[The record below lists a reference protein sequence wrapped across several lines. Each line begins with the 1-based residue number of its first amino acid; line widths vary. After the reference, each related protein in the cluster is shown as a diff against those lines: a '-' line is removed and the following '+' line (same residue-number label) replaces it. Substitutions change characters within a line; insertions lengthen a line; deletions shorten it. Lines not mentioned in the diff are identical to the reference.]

1 MDKASILQA
10 VKDNK
15 KEFQKLLLCAFILVI
30 ADQISKIAAH
40 AYLEN
45 RPDVILIPRFLSLH
59 FLKNEITHLYQYIV
73 YFILVLIA
81 FPVIII
87 RSLGGVYNKFI
98 TAGLI
103 VLWSAVF
110 SNNIIDVFLLG
121 YIRDFINLHGVAVG
135 NIADQYRNIGAL
147 LIIAGLVIQ
156 KRKELSAKTIMI
168 IILSL
173 FAVSVLIIIFWR
185 YLAGY
190 LAI

>member
-1 MDKASILQA
+1 MDKGNILQA
-10 VKDNK
+10 VKENK
-15 KEFQKLLLCAFILVI
+15 KELKNLLLCAFILIVV
-30 ADQISKIAAH
+30 DQISKITAQ

-45 RPDVILIPRFLSLH
+45 EPDITIIPRFISLH
-59 FLKNEITHLYQYIV
+59 FLRNEITHLYQYII
-73 YFILVLIA
+73 YFILVLVA

-87 RSLGGVYNKFI
+87 QSLGGTYNKFI

-103 VLWSAVF
+103 ILWSAVF

-121 YIRDFINLHGVAVG
+121 YVRDFISLHGVAVG

-156 KRKELSAKTIMI
+156 KRKELSARTIII

-173 FAVSVLIIIFWR
+173 LAVSILIIIFWR
-185 YLAGY
+185 YLARY
-190 LAI
+190 IAI